1 MENFIGAWII
11 MACFVLPLVIMIAL
25 ACRLCPK
32 ADMRVGPWIIVA
44 FIPIANIFA
53 PWILL
58 ALTVGIALDRSEPE
72 WDDGEWEERGGL
84 AAALGR
90 ARCESR

>member
-11 MACFVLPLVIMIAL
+11 MGAFLPPLVIMIAL
-25 ACRLCPK
+25 ACWLCPK
-32 ADMRVGPWIIVA
+32 ADIRVTPWIIVA

-58 ALTVGIALDRSEPE
+58 AQTVGIALDRSEPE
-72 WDDGEWEERGGL
+72 WDDDEWEE
-84 AAALGR
+84 
-90 ARCESR
+90 EED